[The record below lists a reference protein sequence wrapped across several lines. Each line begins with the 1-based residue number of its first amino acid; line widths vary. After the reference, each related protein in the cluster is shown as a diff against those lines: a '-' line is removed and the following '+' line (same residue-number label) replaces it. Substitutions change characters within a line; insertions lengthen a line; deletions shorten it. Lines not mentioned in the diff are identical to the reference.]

1 MLAPLAASL
10 LRYGACALPITLER
24 CLFSKITTTMW
35 SGRCA
40 IAFGFFGADRTFSG
54 AGRTFCGV
62 GRASFGVARSFLGAR
77 SALSGVGRTGAL
89 VCRGAVGTTVEV
101 LVAGPGAGDTGSA
114 TVQAADASSNVPAIA
129 KLVRLG
135 EPCT

>member
-1 MLAPLAASL
+1 
-10 LRYGACALPITLER
+10 
-24 CLFSKITTTMW
+24 LFSKITTTMW

-54 AGRTFCGV
+54 AGRTFFGV
-62 GRASFGVARSFLGAR
+62 GCASFGVARSFLGAR
-77 SALSGVGRTGAL
+77 SALSGVDRNGAL

-101 LVAGPGAGDTGSA
+101 LVAGPGAGDDTGSA

-129 KLVRLG
+129 KLVRPG